1 MTTTTA
7 DRIAAATTALPNS
20 NENISLQELVDAGI
34 PRSTAILLTASD
46 LKQIGRLA
54 KNHYVRQWNK
64 NRKGDDDLSAKAEV
78 LTNSIAV
85 QNVSTMNNNIQGEN
99 IMATS
104 FEDTIAA
111 AKAAMAPVQNVANSK
126 DQQIAV
132 LMDMVSKLTERD
144 NSRSAG
150 TVANQATGNLPTI
163 AAPKLT
169 RVFPFAAHGKVMAKV
184 SMTLKP
190 EGTYT
195 GSSSYFYTSNQMRNL
210 WNDYQANPAMFVEN
224 LRLAAIE
231 SAPYVVVKE

>member
-1 MTTTTA
+1 MTTTA

-20 NENISLQELVDAGI
+20 NENISLQELVEAGI

-64 NRKGDDDLSAKAEV
+64 SRKGDDELSAKAEA

-85 QNVSTMNNNIQGEN
+85 QNVSTMNNNIQGES

-104 FEDTIAA
+104 FENTVAA
-111 AKAAMAPVQNVANSK
+111 AKAAMAPVQNVVDPR
-126 DQQIAV
+126 DQQIHV
-132 LMDMVSKLTERD
+132 LMDMVAKLTDRA
-144 NSRSAG
+144 NAG
-150 TVANQATGNLPTI
+150 TVANQASVNLPTI

-169 RVFPFAAHGKVMAKV
+169 RVFPFAAYGKVMAKV
-184 SMTLKP
+184 SLTPKP

-195 GSSSYFYTSNQMRNL
+195 GSSSFFYTSNQMRNL
-210 WNDYQANPAMFVEN
+210 WNDYQANPAMFAEN
-224 LRLAAIE
+224 LRLAAAE
-231 SAPYVVVKE
+231 SAAYVVVKE